1 MYRLLI
7 FFLLFFIYS
16 CSSFTTEPKYT
27 ITTFEKN
34 NTKILLMPIDIEI
47 CELTIAGICEPNAS
61 WTKESKK
68 NIILG
73 FEEIL
78 KNKNASL
85 NKYNKKDQNNEIV
98 QLIKLHTQM
107 GQEIINNEYGSM
119 ELPTKENFDWSIGNK
134 VKLLKK
140 KHKSDYA
147 IFIFFRDQ
155 YSSTQRVIYNIVT
168 AILFPGIIPIGGSQL
183 AFASFVNLN
192 TGDIVWFNGYYRS
205 VGDVRDL
212 KSARD
217 TVSKIFEE
225 FPG

>member
-140 KHKSDYA
+140 K
-147 IFIFFRDQ
+147 
-155 YSSTQRVIYNIVT
+155 T
-168 AILFPGIIPIGGSQL
+168 
-183 AFASFVNLN
+183 
-192 TGDIVWFNGYYRS
+192 
-205 VGDVRDL
+205 
-212 KSARD
+212 
-217 TVSKIFEE
+217 
-225 FPG
+225 